1 MMRMIIDVKIGE
13 RAIVLINGE
22 PVRWLGP
29 GRHTEWTLFRKV
41 EVRRLQTDSVV
52 VTARPEE
59 LAIAPATDVE
69 ILAIGELERGVH
81 WLRGRPLQWI
91 GSGQVATWK
100 VDPSA
105 RVEVLDVSGVAT
117 KPLASK
123 VAEIA
128 DARDYKEVTVLAG
141 CVAIRYVDG
150 VLDEVLGPGR
160 HAVFTVERKVELV
173 VMDLRERILA
183 VTGQDVM
190 TKDRVSLRLN
200 LSATFGIADP
210 ERVATVARDAD
221 DVLYLAVQMAAREAV
236 TSRTLDELLE
246 GRDALASEIATA
258 VKARAEAVGLKVSG
272 VGIRDLV
279 LPGDM
284 KVLLNKVIEA
294 RKQAEANVILR
305 REEAAAT
312 RALGQTAELLSEQ
325 PVLMRLKELEAYKD
339 LAGSVGQVNLVVGE
353 GGLDLMKLA
362 NGVSR

>member
-1 MMRMIIDVKIGE
+1 
-13 RAIVLINGE
+13 
-22 PVRWLGP
+22 
-29 GRHTEWTLFRKV
+29 
-41 EVRRLQTDSVV
+41 
-52 VTARPEE
+52 
-59 LAIAPATDVE
+59 
-69 ILAIGELERGVH
+69 
-81 WLRGRPLQWI
+81 
-91 GSGQVATWK
+91 
-100 VDPSA
+100 
-105 RVEVLDVSGVAT
+105 
-117 KPLASK
+117 
-123 VAEIA
+123 
-128 DARDYKEVTVLAG
+128 
-141 CVAIRYVDG
+141 
-150 VLDEVLGPGR
+150 
-160 HAVFTVERKVELV
+160 
-173 VMDLRERILA
+173 
-183 VTGQDVM
+183 
-190 TKDRVSLRLN
+190 
-200 LSATFGIADP
+200 
-210 ERVATVARDAD
+210 VARDAD